1 MSGPFRRRFGRSS
14 GRGRLLTVVHAVS
27 IGVGLAAAWMTLGPS
42 CLYSLVSISVVGLLT
57 VHVLRSP
64 GGATVSYQTGLLSGV
79 LAMSWLGLALA
90 FHGLGVLWVCLLI
103 ATTTPVR
110 TLWGHVREAA
120 RPSQDGAVAH
130 GGRGGARAPT
140 PPAADVGSVSA
151 GIRRAVL
158 VLPDLD
164 VDALCVA
171 WRRSYFQLLDTR
183 STPVTAAVVGY
194 RQRILDEMDL
204 RDPRGLSRWLDSLP
218 RASGNPLPYLQA
230 GTAPG
235 DAPDGPGTQR
245 PDPGRRQENDGTS

>member
-1 MSGPFRRRFGRSS
+1 MSGPFRRKFGHSS
-14 GRGRLLTVVHAVS
+14 GRGGLLTVFHAVS
-27 IGVGLAAAWMTLGPS
+27 IAVGLAGAWMTLGPG
-42 CLYSLVSISVVGLLT
+42 CLYSIASISVVGLLM
-57 VHVLRSP
+57 VHVLRSA

-90 FHGLGVLWVCLLI
+90 FDSLGVLWCCVLI
-103 ATTTPVR
+103 ATTAPVR
-110 TLWGHVREAA
+110 TWGGHVRQLIA
-120 RPSQDGAVAH
+120 RPSPDTEAAH
-130 GGRGGARAPT
+130 GGRRGSRAPA
-140 PPAADVGSVSA
+140 PAADVGSVSA

-204 RDPRGLSRWLDSLP
+204 RDPGGLSLWLDSLP

-235 DAPDGPGTQR
+235 DDPDGPGTQR